1 MNILKKYVEGTH
13 ATIQKICYNTPGQRN
28 QEYYFIMSQTQNK
41 KRIYVSDLS
50 PKVRVILALAG
61 IAIMVIVVV
70 FLFPRERDS
79 TIVIGDTVGPAVT
92 ATNFIGTLAV
102 NRSFDYNNVHY
113 TVARVTQASAFSDDH
128 KPAGVYTVRIDML
141 AHSDSSLQNPVGI
154 NYPSLVRLVLP
165 DGQSISPKLVSLA
178 PLFLPGGSQ
187 SGFFDFPVNSQLV
200 LSTLVLKMGDQ
211 TSVAFS

>member
-1 MNILKKYVEGTH
+1 M
-13 ATIQKICYNTPGQRN
+13 P
-28 QEYYFIMSQTQNK
+28 QTQNK
-41 KRIYVSDLS
+41 KRFSISNLS
-50 PKVRVILALAG
+50 PRARVILALTG
-61 IAIMVIVVV
+61 IALMVIIVV
-70 FLFPRERDS
+70 FFFPRERDS
-79 TIVIGDTVGPAVT
+79 TIVVGDTVGPTVT

-128 KPAGVYTVRIDML
+128 KPQGVYTIRIDIV
-141 AHSDSSLQNPVGI
+141 AHSDSSLQSPIGI

-187 SGFFDFPVNSQLV
+187 NGFFDFPVNSQLE

-211 TSVAFS
+211 TSVALS

>member
-1 MNILKKYVEGTH
+1 
-13 ATIQKICYNTPGQRN
+13 
-28 QEYYFIMSQTQNK
+28 MSQLENK
-41 KRIYVSDLS
+41 KRINLS
-50 PKVRVILALAG
+50 NFSPRTRVIAALIG
-61 IAIMVIVVV
+61 IALMVLVVV

-79 TIVIGDTVGPAVT
+79 TIVIGDTVGPTVA
-92 ATNFIGTLAV
+92 ATNSVGTLTV

-113 TVARVTQASAFSDDH
+113 TVAQVTQASAFSDDH
-128 KPAGVYTVRIDML
+128 KRAGVYTIRIVML

-187 SGFFDFPVNSQLV
+187 SGFFDFPVNNQV
-200 LSTLVLKMGDQ
+200 TLSTLVLKMGNE
-211 TSVAFS
+211 TSIAFN

>member
-1 MNILKKYVEGTH
+1 
-13 ATIQKICYNTPGQRN
+13 
-28 QEYYFIMSQTQNK
+28 MSQTQK
-41 KRIYVSDLS
+41 KKHINLS
-50 PKVRVILALAG
+50 PRARVIAALAV
-61 IAIMVIVVV
+61 IALLVIVVV
-70 FLFPRERDS
+70 FLFPHEQDS

-92 ATNFIGTLAV
+92 ATNFVGTLVV

-128 KPAGVYTVRIDML
+128 KPAGIYTVRVDML
-141 AHSDSSLQNPVGI
+141 AHSDSSLQNPIGI

-165 DGQSISPKLVSLA
+165 GGQSISPKLVSLA

-200 LSTLVLKMGDQ
+200 LSTLVLKMGNE